1 MRDKLVRA
9 QLLVAQSGTD
19 PMSLHGG
26 LGHSSVKELGLRGGC
41 GEMLPFGYNMCSAA
55 CMGTAEDPMGRVVR
69 DAV

>member
-1 MRDKLVRA
+1 MHDRLVRA
-9 QLLVAQSGTD
+9 QLSVAQSGMD

-26 LGHSSVKELGLRGGC
+26 FGHSSVKELGLRGGW

-55 CMGTAEDPMGRVVR
+55 CMGMAEDPMGRVAR